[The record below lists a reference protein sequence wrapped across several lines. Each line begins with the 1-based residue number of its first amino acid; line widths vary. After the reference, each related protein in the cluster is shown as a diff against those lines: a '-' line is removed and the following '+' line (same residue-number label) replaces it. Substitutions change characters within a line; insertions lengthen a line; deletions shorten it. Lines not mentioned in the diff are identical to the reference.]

1 LYISSFAA
9 PCHAAP
15 RRGHDLA
22 QVGGA
27 DPDALYADRS
37 NVESARRAAD
47 IWAAVVE
54 NSKSPSAFVAAWK
67 LSRACYWLGGHANES
82 SRRGFLER
90 GVEAGRK
97 AIAIQRD
104 RPEGYFWMAANMGAL
119 AESFGMRQGLKY
131 RKSIKEALETVLR
144 IDPGFEDGSAD
155 RALGRWYAKVPHLF
169 GGSER
174 EAEAHLRASLKYDPN
189 NTASHLFLAELF
201 LENDR
206 KAEARAELQAVLDA
220 PVHTEW
226 TPEDREFKQRAK
238 ALLEKTR

>member
-1 LYISSFAA
+1 VLFN
-9 PCHAAP
+9 AAP
-15 RRGHDLA
+15 RRGDDRSTQA
-22 QVGGA
+22 GVA
-27 DPDALYADRS
+27 DPDALYADRI
-37 NVESARRAAD
+37 NVESARKAAD

-54 NSKSPSAFVAAWK
+54 RNSKSPSAFVPAWK
-67 LSRACYWLGGHANES
+67 LSRACYWLGGHAAIQE
-82 SRRGFLER
+82 RRGFLEQ

-97 AIAIQRD
+97 AVAIQPD

-119 AESFGMRQGLKY
+119 AESFGMHQGLKY

-155 RALGRWYAKVPHLF
+155 RALGRWYAKVPRLF
-169 GGSER
+169 GGSDR
-174 EAEAHLRASLKYDPN
+174 EAEAHLRASLKHDPN

-206 KAEARAELQAVLDA
+206 KADARAELQAVLDA
-220 PVHTEW
+220 PVHAEW